1 MPDEKRETLLAKVVP
16 MLASSTEDVAVEA
29 LGHILSES
37 EATRRALS
45 NILHAGGAAVGQIAR
60 VRTQATGGANER
72 PDLAGFDRHGRECVL
87 IEAKFWAGLTDNQP
101 LAYLERLPEQEPS
114 ALLFVAP
121 AARIEPLWTEL
132 RRQVAESTSGI
143 KLESFQEAEMLR
155 SAAAGGA
162 RRLMLTSWKNLL
174 DRMAAA
180 AAAAADS
187 HTETDIRQLHGLAA
201 RQDTEAFLPLRLEE
215 LGPEFPRR
223 MLRLRELVDDA
234 TERGVQ
240 AGWADTKGLRVT
252 PQEWGYGRYLRLGGE
267 EVWFGIDF
275 FEWARYRDTPL
286 WLWFS
291 TEKVDVDKVGRALE
305 SLRRQSPPSV
315 FSSDW
320 GLIVPIELPV
330 AVEYETVRD
339 AVVARLAEI
348 ARLLS
353 EARE

>member
-16 MLASSTEDVAVEA
+16 MLASSTENVAVEA

-45 NILHAGGAAVGQIAR
+45 DILHVGGAAVGQIAR
-60 VRTQATGGANER
+60 VRTQATGRANER
-72 PDLAGFDRHGRECVL
+72 PDLAGFDRHGSERVL

-101 LAYLERLPEQEPS
+101 LAYLERLPENEPS

-132 RRQVAESTSGI
+132 RRQVADSTSGI
-143 KLESFQEAEMLR
+143 TLESFHEAEMLR

-162 RRLMLTSWKNLL
+162 RRLMLTSWKNIL
-174 DRMAAA
+174 DRMATAA
-180 AAAAADS
+180 GAAADS
-187 HTETDIRQLHGLAA
+187 HTETDIRQLHGLAVREDA
-201 RQDTEAFLPLRLEE
+201 DAFLPLRPEE

-240 AGWADTKGLRVT
+240 AGWADTKGLKVT
-252 PQEWGYGRYLRLGGE
+252 PQDWGYGRYLRLGGE
-267 EVWFGIDF
+267 VAWFGIDF
-275 FEWARYRDTPL
+275 FDWAQSRDTPL

-291 TEKVDVDKVGRALE
+291 AYKEDRENVRRALE
-305 SLRRQSPPSV
+305 SPRRQSGPEV

-320 GLIVPIELPV
+320 GPTVPIELPV
-330 AVEYETVRD
+330 AVEYEAVRD
-339 AVVARLAEI
+339 VVVARLAEI
-348 ARLLS
+348 ARMLS
-353 EARE
+353 ETRE